1 MEETEEHRDLLNAMK
16 KWITAFED
24 KDIDAAYEVERE
36 VIGFGWRTPN
46 YRDRSQITEAD
57 FKRRIKNLN
66 NTMKNWQGSY
76 QNFGLRIIGNTGL
89 LCGILTEK
97 ITKLDGSVNTVRV
110 RYSSTWMK
118 FDGEWKQVMGHRDN
132 QFNIT

>member
-1 MEETEEHRDLLNAMK
+1 MEETDEHKELLNAMN

-24 KDIDAAYEVERE
+24 KDGDAAYKVEKE

-46 YRDRSQITEAD
+46 FRDRSQVTEAG
-57 FKRRIKNLN
+57 FKRAIKNIN
-66 NTMKNWQGSY
+66 DSIKGWTGSY
-76 QNFGLRIIGNTGL
+76 ENLGMRIIGYTGL

-97 ITKLDGSVNTVRV
+97 ITELDGSVSTIRV

-118 FDGEWKQVMGHRDN
+118 LDGKWKLVMGHRDA
-132 QFNIT
+132 QFNNP